1 MKKHRITITVE
12 FEIDPENYPGHN
24 TDEERLACDLEA
36 FAEGEVS
43 YLEFDTIV
51 TGETLEMD

>member
-12 FEIDPENYPGHN
+12 FEIDPENYPGYN

-36 FAEGEVS
+36 FAEGDVS
-43 YLEFDTIV
+43 YLDFHAIV
-51 TGETLEMD
+51 TGETLELD